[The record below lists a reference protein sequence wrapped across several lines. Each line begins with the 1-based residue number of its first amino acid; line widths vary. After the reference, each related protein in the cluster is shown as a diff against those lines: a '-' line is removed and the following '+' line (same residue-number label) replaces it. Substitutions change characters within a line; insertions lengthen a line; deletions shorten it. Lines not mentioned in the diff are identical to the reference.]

1 MPFHEA
7 IRLALQTIW
16 SSKLR
21 AFFTLLGIIVSV
33 AFLVTVVAVIQ
44 GMNAYVRENLTGAII
59 GSNAFQVRRTPIAL
73 SRATDADIRAYA
85 KRPLISQE
93 DAAVI
98 TLALPDAQ
106 AVAMQSGWPPPSVL
120 IVAGNQSIG
129 GVSIIGITPGYQTV
143 QDYRIAAGEVL
154 NEVDLA
160 TKRPVIVVGWDV
172 ATSLFTSADAAIGE
186 RVRIAGRQFTIK
198 GVFATKG
205 KTVGMSFDGFA
216 LMPLPVFESV
226 WGRRRTTVVSVKMR
240 EATEIPGAMD
250 RAEEAMRVAHRLRPT
265 EGNDFA
271 VDKADA
277 LVAFWTTLTSVLF
290 AIVPAVVC
298 IGIVVGG
305 IVIMNIMLMSVSE
318 RTREIGIRKALG
330 ANRRDIRMQFLVE
343 TVILSLL
350 GGVIGISAG
359 WIFAE
364 LLATFSPLPA
374 RVTWWSVG
382 ISLLLG
388 AGSGIIFGVYPAT
401 RAAKLDP
408 ITALRSE

>member
-1 MPFHEA
+1 MPFSEA

-16 SSKLR
+16 SAKLR

-44 GMNAYVRENLTGAII
+44 GMNSYVRVNLTGAMI
-59 GSNAFQVRRTPIAL
+59 GSNAFQIRRTPIAL
-73 SRATDADIRAYA
+73 GQRSDAEVREFA
-85 KRPLISQE
+85 KRPLISQH
-93 DAAVI
+93 DAEVI
-98 TLALPDAQ
+98 RRALPDAE

-120 IVAGNQSIG
+120 IISGNQSIG
-129 GVSIIGITPGYQTV
+129 GVSIIGITPGYQSV

-154 NEVDLA
+154 NEVDLRA
-160 TKRPVIVVGWDV
+160 RRPVIVIGWDV
-172 ATSLFTSADAAIGE
+172 ATTLYPSADAAIGE
-186 RVRIAGRQFTIK
+186 RVRIAGRQYTIK

-205 KTVGMSFDGFA
+205 KTLGTSFDAFA
-216 LMPLPVFESV
+216 LMPLPVFEAT
-226 WGRRRTTVVSVKMR
+226 WGRRRTTVVSVKIR
-240 EATEIPGAMD
+240 EAAGIPDAMN
-250 RAEEAMRVAHRLRPT
+250 RAEQAMRVAHQLGPT
-265 EGNDFA
+265 ETNDFA

-330 ANRRDIRMQFLVE
+330 ARQRDIRLQFLVE
-343 TVILSLL
+343 TVFLSVL
-350 GGVIGISAG
+350 GGIIGISAG
-359 WIFAE
+359 WVFAE
-364 LLATFSPLPA
+364 LLAIFSPLPA

-382 ISLLLG
+382 VSMLLG
-388 AGSGIIFGVYPAT
+388 AGSGIVFGVYPAT